1 MTNTVC
7 YCFKTNNCL
16 WRNAL

>member
-7 YCFKTNNCL
+7 FCFKTNNCL